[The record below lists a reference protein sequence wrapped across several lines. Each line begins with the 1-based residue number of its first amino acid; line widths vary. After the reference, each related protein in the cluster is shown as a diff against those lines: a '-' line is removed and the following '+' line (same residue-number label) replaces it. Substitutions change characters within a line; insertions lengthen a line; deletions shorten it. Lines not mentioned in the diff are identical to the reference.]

1 MEASVLLHSGKLISP
16 NESTNKKNNMGK
28 ISASGKE
35 IYSSKTLIY
44 VYMYKHYF
52 IYI

>member
-28 ISASGKE
+28 ICASGKE
-35 IYSSKTLIY
+35 IYSSKSNPGRDICTKELY
-44 VYMYKHYF
+44 
-52 IYI
+52 